1 MRLVE
6 CYILRML
13 RKATDDQRFECQMTC
28 SMMKTN
34 DTYDWWLKCVNS
46 GYLPDDGPSGSAGWS
61 WMTWVMA
68 LIMGN
73 GIDYGTIHGT
83 ELMTSDHGIWH
94 WSWNWK
100 WPCQIMSMI
109 LAKGAK
115 HDHDHDSDLSDMGH
129 GTERFMI
136 WSWYWS
142 VPWAWH
148 WYWYVHDTEIVPVYE
163 PDIDFELKS
172 TYDCDIEPIHQWLIL
187 HISCYFDR
195 MTNWPWG
202 DEGWVVE
209 LLWASKTNWCFPRN
223 NLQILT

>member
-1 MRLVE
+1 MFVE
-6 CYILRML
+6 IHFVLRML
-13 RKATDDQRFECQMTC
+13 DKVRWKLHRGL
-28 SMMKTN
+28 N
-34 DTYDWWLKCVNS
+34 DGYVWRWWRLKCMNLKMWYVWAWMWKCVNS

-109 LAKGAK
+109 LAKDAK
-115 HDHDHDSDLSDMGH
+115 HDHGHDSDLSDMGH

-148 WYWYVHDTEIVPVYE
+148 WY
-163 PDIDFELKS
+163 
-172 TYDCDIEPIHQWLIL
+172 
-187 HISCYFDR
+187 
-195 MTNWPWG
+195 
-202 DEGWVVE
+202 
-209 LLWASKTNWCFPRN
+209 
-223 NLQILT
+223 